1 MWDAFGGLLDGR
13 SHWPLQ
19 SVDSFVGFL
28 KNKNKVLFVTKIFK
42 RCLFTL
48 KSKGCKLNM
57 CLLVDDQFW
66 SYVYS
71 YWLKEIFCYYILLTV
86 DETLGGIFKLRLI
99 LINLDPMVIF
109 DKTQLS
115 TTKHLLRFWLLMRNV
130 LQTWERNIH
139 SYFAF
144 WTRNVTNKRNM
155 ACKCTRWQWI
165 TRHNQR

>member
-99 LINLDPMVIF
+99 LINLDPMFIF
-109 DKTQLS
+109 DKG
-115 TTKHLLRFWLLMRNV
+115 WV
-130 LQTWERNIH
+130 PRNIYSDFDYWWEMFFKH
-139 SYFAF
+139 ENEI
-144 WTRNVTNKRNM
+144 WTRNVTNKRNI
-155 ACKCTRWQWI
+155 ACKCTSWQWI